1 MNQFIIKYDWYDPN
15 ISISAKDIGH
25 SGSNLTAADIKFSTL
40 GFGYI
45 CYINENVKLVLWYDK
60 VWNEKT
66 QLAGYTTDVKDDVF
80 TCRMQ
85 FRF

>member
-1 MNQFIIKYDWYDPN
+1 MIKYDWYDPN
-15 ISISAKDIGH
+15 TDVSGMDIGKI
-25 SGSNLTAADIKFSTL
+25 GANINEANVKFSTL

-45 CYINENVKLVLWYDK
+45 HHMNENVKLLLWYDK
-60 VWNEKT
+60 VINEKT
-66 QLAGYTTDVKDDVF
+66 SIASYNKDLNDDVF

>member
-1 MNQFIIKYDWYDPN
+1 MIGTILIVLYLQKK
-15 ISISAKDIGH
+15 SAAP
-25 SGSNLTAADIKFSTL
+25 GSNLTAADIKFSTL

-45 CYINENVKLVLWYDK
+45 CYINENAKLLLWYDK

-66 QLAGYTTDVKDDVF
+66 QLAGFTTDVKDDVF

>member
-1 MNQFIIKYDWYDPN
+1 MTGTIPIFLYR
-15 ISISAKDIGH
+15 AKEIG
-25 SGSNLTAADIKFSTL
+25 SPGSNLTSADIKFSTL